1 MALNLIPRLPSL
13 SVLAAADNVC
23 RIDLTVLFPDC
34 ASIEIGVPPNQPHSV
49 DVQPSTIY
57 VTVSGPTVTVP
68 PHGDHTHGPGA
79 GGSVGPGGSA
89 QWPVTTTC
97 DEEGLVTAMP
107 IPTGPPSGPGGPG
120 SGGPGNGG
128 PGSGNNG
135 PGNGNN
141 GPGSGNNGP
150 GTGNNGP
157 GSGNNGP
164 GTGNNG
170 PGSGNN
176 GPGTGNNGPGSGNN
190 GPGNGNNGPGSGNNG
205 PGNGNN
211 NPSPSSTTTLTTRTT
226 LTTAIRTSLP
236 TPTTTSCPLPPF
248 LSISTTLADLL
259 DLDLKLYLDLSS
271 LTSGVSS
278 LLDSVSNLL
287 GADNRPAS
295 PSNLPTTQV
304 SRFRTLPCGTS
315 LGSLPGG
322 NSTTIPINNTDGP
335 DGGNGN
341 GNGNG
346 DGDNSGSSAIEE
358 CIQRCE
364 KDAIRASLELL
375 TLRDCLGVTVDR
387 TTTVDNCLWF
397 VGPRGEKLPVLD
409 LGVVVDLTGLLG
421 EGVESAVRDD

>member
-68 PHGDHTHGPGA
+68 PHGDYTHGPGA
-79 GGSVGPGGSA
+79 GGSV
-89 QWPVTTTC
+89 WPVTTTC

-107 IPTGPPSGPGGPG
+107 IPTGHPSGPGGPGSGGPGSGGPGSGGPGSGGPGSGGPGSGGPG

-150 GTGNNGP
+150 GN
-157 GSGNNGP
+157 
-164 GTGNNG
+164 
-170 PGSGNN
+170 
-176 GPGTGNNGPGSGNN
+176 GNN
-190 GPGNGNNGPGSGNNG
+190 GPGNGNNGPGSGNN
-205 PGNGNN
+205 
-211 NPSPSSTTTLTTRTT
+211 NPSPSTTTSTTSTT
-226 LTTAIRTSLP
+226 LTTAIRSSLP

-278 LLDSVSNLL
+278 LLDSVGNLL

-322 NSTTIPINNTDGP
+322 NTTTIPINNNTDGP

-346 DGDNSGSSAIEE
+346 DNNSGTSPIEE

-364 KDAIRASLELL
+364 QDAIRASLELL
-375 TLRDCLGVTVDR
+375 NIRDCLGVTVDR

-421 EGVESAVRDD
+421 EGVESAVRDE

>member
-68 PHGDHTHGPGA
+68 PHSDHTHGPGA
-79 GGSVGPGGSA
+79 GGSV
-89 QWPVTTTC
+89 WPVTTTC

-107 IPTGPPSGPGGPG
+107 IPTGSPSGPGGPGSGGPGSGGPGSGGPGSGGPG

-150 GTGNNGP
+150 GSGNNGP
-157 GSGNNGP
+157 GS
-164 GTGNNG
+164 
-170 PGSGNN
+170 
-176 GPGTGNNGPGSGNN
+176 
-190 GPGNGNNGPGSGNNG
+190 
-205 PGNGNN
+205 GNN
-211 NPSPSSTTTLTTRTT
+211 NPSPSSTTTLTTLST

-322 NSTTIPINNTDGP
+322 NTTTIPINNNTDGP

-346 DGDNSGSSAIEE
+346 DNNSGGSSAIEE

-364 KDAIRASLELL
+364 QDAIRASLELL
-375 TLRDCLGVTVDR
+375 NIRDCLGVTVDR

>member
-68 PHGDHTHGPGA
+68 PRGDHTHGPGS
-79 GGSVGPGGSA
+79 GGSV
-89 QWPVTTTC
+89 WPVTTTC

-120 SGGPGNGG
+120 SGGPGSGGPGSGGPGSGGPGNGGPGSGGPGNGG

-150 GTGNNGP
+150 G
-157 GSGNNGP
+157 
-164 GTGNNG
+164 
-170 PGSGNN
+170 
-176 GPGTGNNGPGSGNN
+176 
-190 GPGNGNNGPGSGNNG
+190 NGNNGPGS
-205 PGNGNN
+205 GNN

-259 DLDLKLYLDLSS
+259 DLDLKLYLDLSF

-335 DGGNGN
+335 GGGNGN

-421 EGVESAVRDD
+421 EGVESAVRDDEEVVDAER